1 MSWTVPEQAVISI
14 EIWEDHAV
22 VFSSMSGQT
31 HLLNG
36 LACEVLQ
43 LIKTAPETVATLV
56 NKLCMIFDVE
66 DKVDLEIQI
75 QSLMYEFE
83 NLGLIEST
91 QCEN

>member
-1 MSWTVPEQAVISI
+1 MSWAVPEQAVISI
-14 EIWEDHAV
+14 EVWGDNAV

-36 LACEVLQ
+36 LACEAL
-43 LIKTAPETVATLV
+43 LLLKIAPETVATLV

-66 DKVDLEIQI
+66 DKVELEIQI
-75 QSLMYEFE
+75 QSLMHEFE